1 MRRVASTRAVAAL
14 IALVLTGCAAPQPS
28 SSSDQPR
35 SSPPVASSARER
47 AEIHT
52 ELGVSYYEAGKLAVA
67 LEELNEAID
76 IDRSYAPAW
85 NARALVHM
93 DLRENAQA
101 ESDFKQAL
109 RLDPGNSNAKNNYG
123 LFLCQQGRGKEG
135 IRQLLDAVKNPLYG
149 TPDIAYKNAGLCAQ
163 QMGDTRSAEE
173 YFQRA
178 LQLNPGQPQA
188 LFNLAD
194 MQFSRGDA
202 AAAKGYLDRYMR
214 VTPQAGPGELW
225 LGARVEQALGD
236 RTAML
241 NYGNQLRRR
250 YPAAPETKAFMEGRF
265 Q

>member
-1 MRRVASTRAVAAL
+1 MRSVLIAATALMLVACASTPKPAADGKPVT
-14 IALVLTGCAAPQPS
+14 IAPQP
-28 SSSDQPR
+28 
-35 SSPPVASSARER
+35 SSARER
-47 AEIHT
+47 AQIHT
-52 ELGVSYYEAGKLAVA
+52 ELGVSYYDAGKLGVA

-85 NARALVHM
+85 SARALVHM
-93 DLRENAQA
+93 DLKEDSRA

-109 RLDPGNSNAKNNYG
+109 RLDPVDSDAKNNYG
-123 LFLCQQGRGKEG
+123 LFLCQRGRGEEG
-135 IRQLLDAVKNPLYG
+135 IRYFLDAVKNPLYS
-149 TPDIAYKNAGLCAQ
+149 TPDIAYKNAGLCARR
-163 QMGDTRSAEE
+163 MGEAAAAQE

-178 LQLNPGQPQA
+178 LQVNRQQPQA

-194 MQFSRGDA
+194 MQFARGDA
-202 AAAKGYLDRYMR
+202 VAAKGYLDRYMR
-214 VTPQAGPGELW
+214 ATPQAGPDELW
-225 LGARVEQALGD
+225 LGARIEQVLGD